1 MLFYV
6 ASYASAS
13 LTANGKKCLYWRNPL
28 NALALP
34 NRTNKTPTIIRAVE
48 SSKKNWFIPKNKTN
62 EPSAIADF
70 PESQPFSIGRF
81 VRKYF
86 VL

>member
-1 MLFYV
+1 MLLQTD
-6 ASYASAS
+6 SAS
-13 LTANGKKCLYWRNPL
+13 STANGKKCLYWRNPL
-28 NALALP
+28 NILALP
-34 NRTNKTPTIIRAVE
+34 NRINKTPTIIRAVE
-48 SSKKNWFIPKNKTN
+48 RSKKNWFIPKNKTN
-62 EPSAIADF
+62 EPRAIADF